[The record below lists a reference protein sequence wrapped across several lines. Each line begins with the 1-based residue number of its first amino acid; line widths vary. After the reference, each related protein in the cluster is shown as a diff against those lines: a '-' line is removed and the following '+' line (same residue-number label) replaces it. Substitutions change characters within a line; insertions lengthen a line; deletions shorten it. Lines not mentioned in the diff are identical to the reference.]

1 MSFAAVARGL
11 FDTVV
16 PVQATGLHVAVLT
29 DSVVSK
35 TFPAQLTC
43 GTLPSFTAS
52 NLWARPHPALVRLY
66 LI

>member
-1 MSFAAVARGL
+1 MSFAAVATGL

-16 PVQATGLHVAVLT
+16 PIQATGLHVA
-29 DSVVSK
+29 VVSK